1 MSLKPETLML
11 VSDPSS
17 LRQKRGSRKGAVTK
31 IETYLETLKTK
42 SLLSIDLED
51 LLVKAKQVEEA
62 IASYELIQQCLEAVA
77 GPKVSLAHSEAVESQ
92 RASMEAVKF
101 SVELRVKMVNLAIDI
116 ECLKDEINET
126 VYSASLSSVTAQS
139 RVRDINSA
147 YSELNRRAR
156 SHLNDPEIKSLWTEM
171 SALRSTL
178 NNRIDTATTAPPA
191 APAATSSSSTSTVD
205 VKPPAFNPT
214 HMKVKPPS
222 FKGNPL
228 DWPQF
233 YDLFTSAI
241 NDASY
246 LSDRQKA
253 SLLIEAM
260 SDPVAKAKAEDAAA
274 NSSYEEALAALV
286 EVYGNSIFQQLQL
299 IVYTRAGLLEAKSKL
314 SK

>member
-1 MSLKPETLML
+1 M
-11 VSDPSS
+11 
-17 LRQKRGSRKGAVTK
+17 
-31 IETYLETLKTK
+31 
-42 SLLSIDLED
+42 
-51 LLVKAKQVEEA
+51 VKAKQVEEA
-62 IASYELIQQCLEAVA
+62 IAAYELIQQRLEAVEGPEESLVHNEA
-77 GPKVSLAHSEAVESQ
+77 GDSQ

-101 SVELRVKMVNLAIDI
+101 SVELRVKTVNLAVDI
-116 ECLKDEINET
+116 EYLKDEINET
-126 VYSASLSSVTAQS
+126 INSASLSSVTAQS

-191 APAATSSSSTSTVD
+191 APAAMTLSSMSTVD
-205 VKPPAFNPT
+205 IKPPAFNPA
-214 HMKVKPPS
+214 HMKVKLPS
-222 FKGNPL
+222 FKGNSL

-241 NDASY
+241 NNASY

-260 SDPVAKAKAEDAAA
+260 SDPVAKAKAEDATA

-286 EVYGNSIFQQLQL
+286 EVYGRPRVLFPLYMDSIFQQLQPL
-299 IVYTRAGLLEAKSKL
+299 VYTRAKLLEAKSKL
-314 SK
+314 SKGYRGLQTCILPSTPSTSSQLRQERHGPLSIVGTRVHHIMTS